1 MTTYWLL
8 GEKEQVA
15 SLSTI
20 VGSQDEQNMPQS
32 ELTAPLSIS
41 TCITEVVPETL
52 KKTHFNDN
60 ASEIDAENMDVS
72 NRSSKTNNPSD
83 SRTSKPSS
91 SHSSQPSAHV
101 FSNPMTSII
110 IMDDENTE
118 QSNSQATANQQQT
131 SSLG

>member
-41 TCITEVVPETL
+41 TCITEVVPETS

-91 SHSSQPSAHV
+91 SHSSQPSARV

-110 IMDDENTE
+110 IIDDENTE
-118 QSNSQATANQQQT
+118 QSNSQVTATQQQT